1 MQCVWETESTKTQ
14 IHWGRGREKGVLD
27 GERLG
32 TPGVYAQ
39 EPSGCG
45 QRICVAGDLRV
56 LLLGMGGLVPLS
68 FLSPS
73 PSPGPLRGRTFI
85 IESTF
90 QYLFAFLLL
99 LWVAITVYIICLSVL
114 PGRCSLLAE
123 WFEEWE
129 GGEKG
134 QALTLC
140 CHRGVAR
147 LPGDEGKRAGF
158 EITQPQV
165 QGLPCDV

>member
-1 MQCVWETESTKTQ
+1 MFGKQNLQKLKSTGT
-14 IHWGRGREKGVLD
+14 KGGKKDVLD
-27 GERLG
+27 SESLG
-32 TPGVYAQ
+32 TPGVYVQ
-39 EPSGCG
+39 EPSSCG
-45 QRICVAGDLRV
+45 QRTCVAGGLWV
-56 LLLGMGGLVPLS
+56 LLLGLGGLVPLRL
-68 FLSPS
+68 LSPS
-73 PSPGPLRGRTFI
+73 PSPRPLRRRTYI

-90 QYLFAFLLL
+90 QYLFTFLLL

-140 CHRGVAR
+140 CH
-147 LPGDEGKRAGF
+147 LKWWPGCLGMRE
-158 EITQPQV
+158 
-165 QGLPCDV
+165 

>member
-14 IHWGRGREKGVLD
+14 IHGGQGRKKGVLD
-27 GERLG
+27 GEKVGDPWGVR
-32 TPGVYAQ
+32 PGALQ
-39 EPSGCG
+39 LWTEDLCG
-45 QRICVAGDLRV
+45 RGLWV

-68 FLSPS
+68 LLSPS
-73 PSPGPLRGRTFI
+73 PSPRPLRRRTSI

-90 QYLFAFLLL
+90 QYLFTLLLL

-123 WFEEWE
+123 RFEEWE

-140 CHRGVAR
+140 CH
-147 LPGDEGKRAGF
+147 LKWWPGCLGMRESGQALRSHSPGSK
-158 EITQPQV
+158 
-165 QGLPCDV
+165 CH